1 MSIEGLIAL
10 LLLAAVFGLWVGLPY
25 VRRDRQ
31 RVLQIDSPVERQR
44 ERLNIYYSRVLRNI
58 HDLDEDHATGKLNDD
73 EYTREREVWV
83 ERGVAVLKRLDEL
96 DAAHLVAEES
106 ADDSSIDAAIE
117 EAVRRVRQEV

>member
-10 LLLAAVFGLWVGLPY
+10 LVLAALFALWIGLPLI
-25 VRRDRQ
+25 RRERE
-31 RVLQIDSPVERQR
+31 RLLTVESPVERQR

-96 DAAHLVAEES
+96 DATHLVAEES
-106 ADDSSIDAAIE
+106 ADDSTIDAAIE
-117 EAVRRVRQEV
+117 EAVRRVREKV

>member
-10 LLLAAVFGLWVGLPY
+10 LVLAALFALWIGLPLI
-25 VRRDRQ
+25 RREKERLLP
-31 RVLQIDSPVERQR
+31 VESPVERQR

-96 DAAHLVAEES
+96 DATHLVAEES
-106 ADDSSIDAAIE
+106 ADDSTIDAAIE
-117 EAVRRVRQEV
+117 EAVRRVREKV